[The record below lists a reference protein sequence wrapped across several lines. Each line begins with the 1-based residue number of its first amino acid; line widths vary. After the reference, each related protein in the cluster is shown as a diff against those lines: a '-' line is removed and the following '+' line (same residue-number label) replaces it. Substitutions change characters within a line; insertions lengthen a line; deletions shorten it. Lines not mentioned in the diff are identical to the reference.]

1 MVTLGTWISG
11 QQRHISMWG
20 EGGREGGLDI
30 LLLLTLLVIFAESTI
45 ITFVE
50 LVKVMR
56 IIAFLFGIRLIYK
69 KLLREEVY
77 YIIYTTLIIPTKI
90 ILGYEGLTIRKVI
103 DQEGSRQPRYQ
114 KNINT
119 RENSSP

>member
-1 MVTLGTWISG
+1 MKVGHSG
-11 QQRHISMWG
+11 DLDLWTAKTYQCG
-20 EGGREGGLDI
+20 GGGGGGREGGLDI

-69 KLLREEVY
+69 KL
-77 YIIYTTLIIPTKI
+77 
-90 ILGYEGLTIRKVI
+90 
-103 DQEGSRQPRYQ
+103 
-114 KNINT
+114 
-119 RENSSP
+119 

>member
-1 MVTLGTWISG
+1 MLLGENESRSLWGLGSLDSKD
-11 QQRHISMWG
+11 ISMWG
-20 EGGREGGLDI
+20 GGGREGGLDI

-69 KLLREEVY
+69 KL
-77 YIIYTTLIIPTKI
+77 
-90 ILGYEGLTIRKVI
+90 
-103 DQEGSRQPRYQ
+103 
-114 KNINT
+114 
-119 RENSSP
+119 

>member
-1 MVTLGTWISG
+1 MICLCIDVVGSWEWKWVTLGTWVSG
-11 QQRHISMWG
+11 QQRHISMWVRG
-20 EGGREGGLDI
+20 GGGGREGGLDI

-69 KLLREEVY
+69 KLLRKEVF
-77 YIIYTTLIIPTKI
+77 YIIYSTLIT
-90 ILGYEGLTIRKVI
+90 Y
-103 DQEGSRQPRYQ
+103 
-114 KNINT
+114 
-119 RENSSP
+119 

>member
-1 MVTLGTWISG
+1 MLLGENESRSLWGLGSLDSKD
-11 QQRHISMWG
+11 ISMWG
-20 EGGREGGLDI
+20 GGGREGGLDI

-69 KLLREEVY
+69 KLLRKEVF
-77 YIIYTTLIIPTKI
+77 YIIYSTLIT
-90 ILGYEGLTIRKVI
+90 Y
-103 DQEGSRQPRYQ
+103 
-114 KNINT
+114 
-119 RENSSP
+119 

>member
-11 QQRHISMWG
+11 QQRHINVG
-20 EGGREGGLDI
+20 GGGGREGGLDI

-69 KLLREEVY
+69 KLLRKEVF
-77 YIIYTTLIIPTKI
+77 YIIYSTLIT
-90 ILGYEGLTIRKVI
+90 Y
-103 DQEGSRQPRYQ
+103 
-114 KNINT
+114 
-119 RENSSP
+119 

>member
-1 MVTLGTWISG
+1 MLLGENESRSLWGLGSLDSKD
-11 QQRHISMWG
+11 ISMWG
-20 EGGREGGLDI
+20 GGGREGGLDI

-69 KLLREEVY
+69 KFLRKVVF
-77 YIIYTTLIIPTKI
+77 YIIYSTLIT
-90 ILGYEGLTIRKVI
+90 Y
-103 DQEGSRQPRYQ
+103 
-114 KNINT
+114 
-119 RENSSP
+119 

>member
-1 MVTLGTWISG
+1 MIFLCIDVVEREWKLVTLGTWISG
-11 QQRHISMWG
+11 QQRHINVG
-20 EGGREGGLDI
+20 VGGGAGGREGGLDI

-69 KLLREEVY
+69 KLLRKEVF
-77 YIIYTTLIIPTKI
+77 YIIYSTLIT
-90 ILGYEGLTIRKVI
+90 Y
-103 DQEGSRQPRYQ
+103 
-114 KNINT
+114 
-119 RENSSP
+119 

>member
-1 MVTLGTWISG
+1 MYWCCWERIKVGHSG
-11 QQRHISMWG
+11 DLDLWTAKTYQCG
-20 EGGREGGLDI
+20 GGREGGLDI

-69 KLLREEVY
+69 KLLRKEVF
-77 YIIYTTLIIPTKI
+77 YIIYSTLIT
-90 ILGYEGLTIRKVI
+90 Y
-103 DQEGSRQPRYQ
+103 
-114 KNINT
+114 
-119 RENSSP
+119 

>member
-1 MVTLGTWISG
+1 MIFLCIDVVGREWKLVTLGTWISG
-11 QQRHISMWG
+11 QQRHINVGG
-20 EGGREGGLDI
+20 EGGGGEGGLDI

-69 KLLREEVY
+69 KLLRKVVF
-77 YIIYTTLIIPTKI
+77 YIIYSTLIT
-90 ILGYEGLTIRKVI
+90 Y
-103 DQEGSRQPRYQ
+103 
-114 KNINT
+114 
-119 RENSSP
+119 

>member
-1 MVTLGTWISG
+1 MIFLCIDVVGREWKLVTLGTWISG
-11 QQRHISMWG
+11 LQRHINVG
-20 EGGREGGLDI
+20 GGGREGGLDI

-69 KLLREEVY
+69 KLLRKEVF
-77 YIIYTTLIIPTKI
+77 YIIYSTLIT
-90 ILGYEGLTIRKVI
+90 Y
-103 DQEGSRQPRYQ
+103 
-114 KNINT
+114 
-119 RENSSP
+119 

>member
-1 MVTLGTWISG
+1 MIFLCIDVVGREWKLVTLGTWISG

-20 EGGREGGLDI
+20 GGGREGGLDI

-69 KLLREEVY
+69 KLLRKEVF
-77 YIIYTTLIIPTKI
+77 YIIYSTLIT
-90 ILGYEGLTIRKVI
+90 Y
-103 DQEGSRQPRYQ
+103 
-114 KNINT
+114 
-119 RENSSP
+119 

>member
-1 MVTLGTWISG
+1 MLLGENESWSLWG
-11 QQRHISMWG
+11 LGSLDSKDISMWG
-20 EGGREGGLDI
+20 GGGDREGGLDI

-69 KLLREEVY
+69 KL
-77 YIIYTTLIIPTKI
+77 
-90 ILGYEGLTIRKVI
+90 
-103 DQEGSRQPRYQ
+103 
-114 KNINT
+114 
-119 RENSSP
+119 